1 MRPVNLLPERNRPR
15 GPSGGQKGSSYF
27 LLGGLALVLIGAV
40 VYVLTLNSINS
51 ARDQVTSANAQAT
64 RDNALA
70 DQLTPYGNFEKIKT
84 QRVASVMQLAQSRFD
99 WERMTRE
106 LTLSPDQQ
114 KQLGPIL
121 DDMQAKFRA
130 LHEQIAPQA
139 EQIRQEGRA
148 RIRAL
153 LTPEQEPKFEDF
165 VRRFDEQKK
174 KKNEQ

>member
-1 MRPVNLLPERNRPR
+1 MDSNSNNLRAKR
-15 GPSGGQKGSSYF
+15 KAV
-27 LLGGLALVLIGAV
+27 ALVLVVFVLGIALGALGA
-40 VYVLTLNSINS
+40 YV
-51 ARDQVTSANAQAT
+51 AGR
-64 RDNALA
+64 
-70 DQLTPYGNFEKIKT
+70 
-84 QRVASVMQLAQSRFD
+84 RVWGAPTEGASHRGKRAHIV
-99 WERMTRE
+99 ERMTRE

-114 KQLGPIL
+114 KQHGPIF

-130 LHEQIAPQA
+130 LHEQMAPQT

-165 VRRFDEQKK
+165 LRRFDEQKK

>member
-1 MRPVNLLPERNRPR
+1 VAGRRVWGAPTEGASHR
-15 GPSGGQKGSSYF
+15 GKR
-27 LLGGLALVLIGAV
+27 AHIV
-40 VYVLTLNSINS
+40 
-51 ARDQVTSANAQAT
+51 
-64 RDNALA
+64 
-70 DQLTPYGNFEKIKT
+70 
-84 QRVASVMQLAQSRFD
+84 
-99 WERMTRE
+99 ERMTRE